1 MGAEL
6 KAAGKAVAILK
17 GHYPD
22 EAGRHLTILPG
33 QTFTVWEG
41 LTKGKWFQMQ
51 EKGAPAPKIPQKETP
66 PPGPET
72 LTAAAI
78 AERKRKAANK
88 APTEDDIA

>member
-1 MGAEL
+1 VGAEL
-6 KAAGKAVAILK
+6 KAAGKAVATSK

-22 EAGRHLTILPG
+22 EAGRHRTILPG

-41 LTKGKWFQMQ
+41 RTKAKWFDLLPA
-51 EKGAPAPKIPQKETP
+51 GGSAPKVEKKVE
-66 PPGPET
+66 PPGPDT